1 MVQSDLG
8 EASPKSER
16 DWKSNL
22 GTKKRVKR
30 HPNLNEIGKA
40 ISHEKVQIAP
50 SRKKSLNS
58 KSGIS
63 FSLYW
68 GKCVGEYRYGKNN
81 AEPYGS
87 RLSDVSERI

>member
-1 MVQSDLG
+1 MILWYNQIWVKRHPNLNEIGKAISARKKG

-40 ISHEKVQIAP
+40 ISA
-50 SRKKSLNS
+50 
-58 KSGIS
+58 
-63 FSLYW
+63 
-68 GKCVGEYRYGKNN
+68 
-81 AEPYGS
+81 
-87 RLSDVSERI
+87 

>member
-40 ISHEKVQIAP
+40 ISA
-50 SRKKSLNS
+50 RKK
-58 KSGIS
+58 G
-63 FSLYW
+63 
-68 GKCVGEYRYGKNN
+68 
-81 AEPYGS
+81 
-87 RLSDVSERI
+87 

>member
-22 GTKKRVKR
+22 GMKKCKNF
-30 HPNLNEIGKA
+30 PI
-40 ISHEKVQIAP
+40 
-50 SRKKSLNS
+50 RKSSLNS
-58 KSGIS
+58 KSGTLLI
-63 FSLYW
+63 FLMW
-68 GKCVGEYRYGKNN
+68 GNCIGEYRYGKNN

-87 RLSDVSERI
+87 RLSNVSKRI

>member
-30 HPNLNEIGKA
+30 HPNLNEIGK
-40 ISHEKVQIAP
+40 VQIAP
-50 SRKKSLNS
+50 IRKRSLNS

-81 AEPYGS
+81 AESYGS

>member
-40 ISHEKVQIAP
+40 ISA
-50 SRKKSLNS
+50 RKSANCPKQEE
-58 KSGIS
+58 IT
-63 FSLYW
+63 
-68 GKCVGEYRYGKNN
+68 EQ
-81 AEPYGS
+81 
-87 RLSDVSERI
+87 